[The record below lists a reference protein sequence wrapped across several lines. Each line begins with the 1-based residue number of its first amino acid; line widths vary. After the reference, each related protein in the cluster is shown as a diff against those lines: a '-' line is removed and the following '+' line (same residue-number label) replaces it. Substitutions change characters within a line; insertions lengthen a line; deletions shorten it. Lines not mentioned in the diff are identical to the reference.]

1 MKEAS
6 HCKAEGRRRQT
17 AARLRTLRFLAY
29 PVQKITTSGNSFV
42 PSEKTAVPS
51 ASKAFT
57 AAGTIRTLLHVA
69 AALNKSRVFTPKE
82 FMAVRGL

>member
-17 AARLRTLRFLAY
+17 AARLQHTLRFLAY
-29 PVQKITTSGNSFV
+29 PVQNITTSGNSFV

-51 ASKAFT
+51 ASKACT

-69 AALNKSRVFTPKE
+69 AALNKSSVFTPKE
-82 FMAVRGL
+82 FMGVR